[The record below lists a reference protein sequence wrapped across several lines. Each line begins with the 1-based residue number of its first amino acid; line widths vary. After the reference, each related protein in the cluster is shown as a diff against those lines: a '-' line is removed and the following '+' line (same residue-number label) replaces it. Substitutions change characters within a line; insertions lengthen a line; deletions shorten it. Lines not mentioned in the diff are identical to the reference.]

1 MNTTFKETD
10 RVVCKN
16 LEVNKKPCIE
26 LRLLTDDIVMYSTRS
41 YEEVERMVS
50 FLTGWLE
57 RNKVEA

>member
-10 RVVCKN
+10 RVVYKDW
-16 LEVNKKPCIE
+16 EVNKKPCIE
-26 LRLLTDDIVMYSTRS
+26 LRLLTDDIVMYSTMP
-41 YEEVERMVS
+41 YKEVELMVS